1 MTAAEDADA
10 APRRGYRKGAER
22 RVQILDEMIRMV
34 AEQGVDASSLR
45 SVAEA
50 LGITHAALRH
60 YFPSRDELL
69 LAVYREHE
77 VREQNSPDRLA
88 SAIGDMRD
96 SARRNR
102 EVPGLV
108 QLYTTLAADAVGEGH
123 PSTSDFMRERFAR
136 LRSELAVLIQR
147 DQDLG
152 RIRGDLVRTAHP
164 TDRRAQVLEPT
175 EQAAAKIDA
184 AYARFHEVVV
194 EVLDRLP
201 ATENEVVTRALAQV
215 VEALAETVP
224 EPEDEYTVPE
234 RAR

>member
-123 PSTSDFMRERFAR
+123 PSTSEFMRERFAR

-152 RIRGDLVRTAHP
+152 RIRGDLDP
-164 TDRRAQVLEPT
+164 TDLASLSIAASDGLQVQWLLDPDAVDGERVLRLLEQLVPP
-175 EQAAAKIDA
+175 
-184 AYARFHEVVV
+184 
-194 EVLDRLP
+194 P
-201 ATENEVVTRALAQV
+201 AS
-215 VEALAETVP
+215 
-224 EPEDEYTVPE
+224 
-234 RAR
+234 

>member
-152 RIRGDLVRTAHP
+152 RIRSDLDPMDLASLSIAAS
-164 TDRRAQVLEPT
+164 DGLQVQWLLDPDAVDGERVLRLLEQIVP
-175 EQAAAKIDA
+175 
-184 AYARFHEVVV
+184 
-194 EVLDRLP
+194 P
-201 ATENEVVTRALAQV
+201 A
-215 VEALAETVP
+215 P
-224 EPEDEYTVPE
+224 
-234 RAR
+234 

>member
-45 SVAEA
+45 SVADA

-152 RIRGDLVRTAHP
+152 RIRSDLDP
-164 TDRRAQVLEPT
+164 TDLASLSIAASDGLQVQWLLDPDAVDGERVLRLLEQLVPP
-175 EQAAAKIDA
+175 
-184 AYARFHEVVV
+184 
-194 EVLDRLP
+194 P
-201 ATENEVVTRALAQV
+201 AS
-215 VEALAETVP
+215 
-224 EPEDEYTVPE
+224 
-234 RAR
+234 

>member
-123 PSTSDFMRERFAR
+123 PATSDFMRERFAR

-147 DQDLG
+147 DQELG
-152 RIRGDLVRTAHP
+152 RIRGDLDP
-164 TDRRAQVLEPT
+164 TDLASLSIAASDGLQVQWLLDPDAVDGERVLRLLEQLVPP
-175 EQAAAKIDA
+175 
-184 AYARFHEVVV
+184 
-194 EVLDRLP
+194 P
-201 ATENEVVTRALAQV
+201 AS
-215 VEALAETVP
+215 
-224 EPEDEYTVPE
+224 
-234 RAR
+234 